1 MGACYQ
7 GRGHH
12 HPRITPPQIGS
23 MSKDMID
30 RRQLLRLSA
39 ASTLSFP
46 AGLLGRAAAAQ
57 TQTTIWP
64 GRFVRMIVPYPAG
77 GGADTI
83 ARLIAGLLSETWG
96 QQVLIENRGGAGGNI
111 ASEAAARSAPDGHTM
126 YLAGEFQATNL
137 YLYSKLAYDP
147 VADFVPVTLVV
158 QYPAVLVVPN
168 SSPAHSVKEFIAH
181 AKANPGK
188 VTFASPGYG
197 TGPHLAGE
205 LFKRVA
211 GIELAHVPYRGA
223 APALQDLVPGRVDSF
238 FNNIA
243 PIIPLMQQGQLRA
256 LAVTS
261 AKRTPAAPDLPTLA
275 EDALPGFDVTGWY
288 AVFVPAK
295 TPTAIVQ
302 KMHADTV
309 AALSD
314 PAIRGRLEQLGLFVA
329 GTTPEELGQFLR
341 SEMDKWGPVVKQ
353 AGISI
358 RE

>member
-1 MGACYQ
+1 
-7 GRGHH
+7 
-12 HPRITPPQIGS
+12 
-23 MSKDMID
+23 MIE
-30 RRQLLRLSA
+30 RRQFLRLSA
-39 ASTLSFP
+39 AAALAAP
-46 AGLLGRAAAAQ
+46 ALAAGLLGRAALAQ
-57 TQTTIWP
+57 TQTPVWP

-83 ARLIAGLLSETWG
+83 ARLLAGRLSDIWG

-111 ASEAAARSAPDGHTM
+111 ASEAAARSAPDGYTM
-126 YLAGEFQATNL
+126 YLAGEFQATNP
-137 YLYSKLAYDP
+137 YLYPKLTYDP

-158 QYPAVLVVPN
+158 QYPAALVVPN
-168 SSPAHSVKEFIAH
+168 SSPAHSVKEFIAY
-181 AKANPGK
+181 AQANPGQ
-188 VTFASPGYG
+188 VTFASPGHG

-211 GIELAHVPYRGA
+211 GIELTHVPYRGA

-275 EDALPGFDVTGWY
+275 EAALPGFDVSGWY
-288 AVFVPAK
+288 ALFVPAK
-295 TPTAIVQ
+295 TPPAIVQ

-309 AALSD
+309 AALAD
-314 PAIRGRLEQLGLFVA
+314 PAIRGRLEQLGLFVV
-329 GTTPEELGQFLR
+329 GSTPEQLGQFLK
-341 SEMDKWGPVVKQ
+341 SEMDKWGPVIKQ
-353 AGISI
+353 AGIAI

>member
-1 MGACYQ
+1 
-7 GRGHH
+7 
-12 HPRITPPQIGS
+12 
-23 MSKDMID
+23 
-30 RRQLLRLSA
+30 
-39 ASTLSFP
+39 
-46 AGLLGRAAAAQ
+46 
-57 TQTTIWP
+57 
-64 GRFVRMIVPYPAG
+64 
-77 GGADTI
+77 
-83 ARLIAGLLSETWG
+83 
-96 QQVLIENRGGAGGNI
+96 
-111 ASEAAARSAPDGHTM
+111 
-126 YLAGEFQATNL
+126 
-137 YLYSKLAYDP
+137 
-147 VADFVPVTLVV
+147 V

-188 VTFASPGYG
+188 VTFASPGHG

-211 GIELAHVPYRGA
+211 GIELTHVPYRGA

-275 EDALPGFDVTGWY
+275 EAALPGFDVTGWY

-309 AALSD
+309 ATLSD

>member
-1 MGACYQ
+1 
-7 GRGHH
+7 
-12 HPRITPPQIGS
+12 
-23 MSKDMID
+23 MID

-39 ASTLSFP
+39 ASTLASP
-46 AGLLGRAAAAQ
+46 ALAAGLLGRAALAQ
-57 TQTTIWP
+57 TQAPVWP

-83 ARLIAGLLSETWG
+83 ARLIAGRLSDTWG

-111 ASEAAARSAPDGHTM
+111 ASEAAARSAPDGYTM

-137 YLYSKLAYDP
+137 YLYPRLAYDP

-168 SSPAHSVKEFIAH
+168 SSPVHSVKEFIAH
-181 AKANPGK
+181 AKVNPGQ
-188 VTFASPGYG
+188 VTFASPGHG

-211 GIELAHVPYRGA
+211 GIELTHVPYRGA

-261 AKRTPAAPDLPTLA
+261 AKRTPAAPDLPTLSEA
-275 EDALPGFDVTGWY
+275 ALPGFDVSGWY

-295 TPTAIVQ
+295 TAPAIVR
-302 KMHADTV
+302 KMHADIV
-309 AALSD
+309 SVLAE
-314 PAIRGRLEQLGLFVA
+314 PAIKARLQELGLFVI
-329 GTTPEELGQFLR
+329 GSTPDELGAFLK
-341 SEMDKWGPVVKQ
+341 SEMDKWGPVIKD
-353 AGISI
+353 AAISV

>member
-1 MGACYQ
+1 
-7 GRGHH
+7 
-12 HPRITPPQIGS
+12 
-23 MSKDMID
+23 MIE
-30 RRQLLRLSA
+30 RRQFLRLSA
-39 ASTLSFP
+39 AATLAAP
-46 AGLLGRAAAAQ
+46 ALAAGLLGRAALAQ
-57 TQTTIWP
+57 TQTPVWP

-83 ARLIAGLLSETWG
+83 ARLLAGRLSDIWG

-111 ASEAAARSAPDGHTM
+111 ASEAAARSAPDGYTM
-126 YLAGEFQATNL
+126 YLAGEFQATNP
-137 YLYSKLAYDP
+137 YLYPKLTYDP

-158 QYPAVLVVPN
+158 QYPAALVVPN

-181 AKANPGK
+181 AQANPGQ
-188 VTFASPGYG
+188 VTFASPGHG

-211 GIELAHVPYRGA
+211 GIELTHVPYRGA

-275 EDALPGFDVTGWY
+275 EAALPGFDVSGWY
-288 AVFVPAK
+288 ALFVPAK
-295 TPTAIVQ
+295 TPPAIVQ

-309 AALSD
+309 AALAD
-314 PAIRGRLEQLGLFVA
+314 PAIRGRLEQLGLFVV
-329 GTTPEELGQFLR
+329 GSTPEQLGQFLK
-341 SEMDKWGPVVKQ
+341 SEMDKWGPVIKQ
-353 AGISI
+353 AGIAI